1 MTLSFL
7 AAAAA
12 AAAAAKK
19 AAYDQEKAAIMAR
32 KRGVFQDP
40 AAFTAQREA
49 ALEEL
54 DKRHAVNV
62 DEDDKDESPEK
73 KLENLLQDA
82 FEAEQVLY
90 LKYCNSYAIHQLD
103 GTVTWK
109 PECVAKHG
117 LPLDAVERVARY
129 AFWPAM
135 ASLFPLH
142 ALVAQMVLGC
152 RATSM
157 YNERLHSVAGYV
169 GSRLRSRLSAHMH
182 EKLTLGRVMAMS
194 LLKADTELKVVQV
207 AAQAQGGLEVDDEH
221 LGGSDSD

>member
-7 AAAAA
+7 SAAA
-12 AAAAAKK
+12 AAAAAKIA
-19 AAYDQEKAAIMAR
+19 AAYGQEKAAIMAR

-54 DKRHAVNV
+54 DKRRAVNV

-90 LKYCNSYAIHQLD
+90 LKYCSSYAIHQLD

-109 PECVAKHG
+109 PECATKYA

-129 AFWPAM
+129 ACEGFV
-135 ASLFPLH
+135 
-142 ALVAQMVLGC
+142 VAQMVLGC